1 LSASK
6 QERGLWFLLAIIG
19 FLAFLPLSISLA
31 RRKILPNDCTAQTSF
46 LKDNQGYFYK
56 VDLYLYIYIVNFVF
70 ANYVVVARRLSATAK
85 KVLKRFSAIS
95 LFPHFSLY

>member
-31 RRKILPNDCTAQTSF
+31 RRKILPNDCTTQSSF
-46 LKDNQGYFYK
+46 LKDTQGYFYK
-56 VDLYLYIYIVNFVF
+56 VDLYLYIVNFVF